1 LHYFEITHAQFAA
14 EIADYLPREAF
25 NKSGYLL
32 VAIRSLR
39 RTLLITEI
47 DKLGELMDGL
57 CMRKQC
63 RRIPKR
69 VANTIKR
76 ESGEIPPQLIVG
88 NVDLWQNL

>member
-1 LHYFEITHAQFAA
+1 
-14 EIADYLPREAF
+14 LPREAF
-25 NKSGYLL
+25 SKSGYLL
-32 VAIRSLR
+32 VGIRSLR

-76 ESGEIPPQLIVG
+76 ESGEIPPEVIVG

>member
-1 LHYFEITHAQFAA
+1 
-14 EIADYLPREAF
+14 
-25 NKSGYLL
+25 
-32 VAIRSLR
+32 
-39 RTLLITEI
+39 
-47 DKLGELMDGL
+47 
-57 CMRKQC
+57 MRKQC